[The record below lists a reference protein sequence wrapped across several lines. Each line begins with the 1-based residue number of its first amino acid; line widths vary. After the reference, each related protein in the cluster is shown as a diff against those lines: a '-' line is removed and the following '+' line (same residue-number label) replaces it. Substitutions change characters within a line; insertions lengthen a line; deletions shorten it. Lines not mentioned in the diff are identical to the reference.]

1 MLGFLTLRCG
11 VLGCSFVSPVGYFSV
26 GVGWAAGRFVVV
38 GSVCGFW
45 RAWFVDDVLG
55 FGWL

>member
-1 MLGFLTLRCG
+1 M
-11 VLGCSFVSPVGYFSV
+11 
-26 GVGWAAGRFVVV
+26 AGRFVVG

-45 RAWFVDDVLG
+45 RAWFVGGVLD